1 MPVRIWVLTNFNKQ
15 KHFFSIF
22 DTMKHLFFGALL
34 ILFAAAFTSAD
45 VAVPKGWIIAG
56 SNPEDYQMGID
67 TSSKDSNQIATIKS
81 TAKKCKGFGT
91 LMQQSLPGKY
101 KGKRVKLSG
110 RLKLE
115 NVEGWA
121 GLWMRVDINY
131 PYTVLDFNNMYD
143 KQLKGSIDWQTYSF
157 ELDVIEEAELICFG
171 ALLSGKGQIWFDDMT
186 IEIISDIP
194 PSTTIQKEPV
204 NLNFEGK

>member
-1 MPVRIWVLTNFNKQ
+1 MKRILIAVCVVL
-15 KHFFSIF
+15 
-22 DTMKHLFFGALL
+22 L
-34 ILFAAAFTSAD
+34 AASFTHSD
-45 VAVPKGWIIAG
+45 LPLPKGWIIAG
-56 SNPEDYQMGID
+56 SNPEDYVMGLD
-67 TSSKDSNQIATIKS
+67 TTSKDSNHVATIKS

-91 LMQQSLPGKY
+91 LMQQTLPDKY
-101 KGKRVKLSG
+101 KGKRVKFSG

-115 NVEGWA
+115 NVDGWA

-131 PYTVLDFNNMYD
+131 PYTILAFDNMGD
-143 KQLKGSIDWQTYSF
+143 RQLKGSIDWQTYSF

-194 PSTTIQKEPV
+194 PSTTIQQEPV